1 MTATPR
7 DVAVAVVGLGF
18 GRNHARVLHELPGA
32 RLAAICDRDEERLA
46 AVSQGRDVA
55 TYTDHREMLKQERL
69 DAVIVA
75 VPTRLHATVAEDAIA
90 TGCAVMV
97 EKPIASTL
105 DEGRRL
111 VAHAEAAGVPL
122 MHGHI
127 ERFNPAVQELKHH
140 LDAGEAGRVIQVTTR
155 RLAYFVDRPRD
166 FDVGVIH
173 DLAFHDIDVMR
184 LLTGAEVER
193 AYAETLTNIRTP
205 FEDSL
210 NGTLRFRSAEPG
222 SGIIGTL
229 EVNRLSARIVREL
242 SVLGTGGEFVLDYRA
257 QSLEFR
263 PAQSLQSDAATPQQE
278 TPIVRLQGLE
288 PGVAVPIAV
297 EHGEPLLA
305 ELSAFVDAVRS
316 GGPMPVSNH
325 DALAAL
331 EIADALTESGRSG
344 RAVTL

>member
-1 MTATPR
+1 M
-7 DVAVAVVGLGF
+7 
-18 GRNHARVLHELPGA
+18 GA
-32 RLAAICDRDEERLA
+32 
-46 AVSQGRDVA
+46 
-55 TYTDHREMLKQERL
+55 
-69 DAVIVA
+69 
-75 VPTRLHATVAEDAIA
+75 
-90 TGCAVMV
+90 AVMV

-111 VAHAEAAGVPL
+111 VAQAEAAGVHL

-127 ERFNPAVQELKHH
+127 ERFNPAVQELKRR
-140 LDAGEAGRVIQVTTR
+140 LDAGEAGRIIQMTTR

-166 FDVGVIH
+166 FDVGVVH

-210 NGTLRFRSAEPG
+210 NGTLRFSASEPG
-222 SGIIGTL
+222 NGVIGTL

-263 PAQSLQSDAATPQQE
+263 PAQALQADAMPRQE
-278 TPIVRLQGLE
+278 APIVRLQGAN
-288 PGVAVPIAV
+288 PGAPIAIEV
-297 EHGEPLLA
+297 EHREPLLA
-305 ELSAFVDAVRS
+305 ELSAFVDAVRDGTS
-316 GGPMPVSNH
+316 MPVSNQ

-331 EIADALTESGRSG
+331 EIGDALVQSGRTG
-344 RAVTL
+344 LAVTL

>member
-1 MTATPR
+1 MTVTPR
-7 DVAVAVVGLGF
+7 EVAVAVVGLGF
-18 GRNHARVLHELPGA
+18 GRNHARVFHELQGV
-32 RLAAICDRDEERLA
+32 RLAAICDRDQERLA
-46 AVSQGRDVA
+46 EVARGRNLK
-55 TYTDHREMLKQERL
+55 TYTDHLEMLEQERL

-75 VPTRLHATVAEDAIA
+75 VPTRLHAVVAGDAIA
-90 TGCAVMV
+90 AGCAVMV

-111 VAHAEAAGVPL
+111 VEQAEAARVPL

-127 ERFNPAVQELKHH
+127 ERFNPAVQELKRR
-140 LDAGEAGRVIQVTTR
+140 LDAGEAGRIIQVTTR

-166 FDVGVIH
+166 FDVGVVH

-193 AYAETLTNIRTP
+193 LYAETLTGIRTP

-210 NGTLRFRSAEPG
+210 NGTLRFHGEEPG
-222 SGIIGTL
+222 SGVIGTL
-229 EVNRLSARIVREL
+229 EVNRLSARVVREL

-263 PAQSLQSDAATPQQE
+263 PAQALRADTASKQE
-278 TPIVRLQGLE
+278 GPIVRLQGDD
-288 PGVAVPIAV
+288 PHAPIAIEV
-297 EHGEPLLA
+297 QHHEPLLA
-305 ELSAFVDAVRS
+305 ELSAFVDAVRA
-316 GGPMPVSNH
+316 GGPMPVSNR

>member
-1 MTATPR
+1 MNAPPR
-7 DVAVAVVGLGF
+7 EVAVAVVGLGF
-18 GRNHARVLHELPGA
+18 GRNHARVLHELPGV
-32 RLAAICDRDEERLA
+32 RLAAICDRDPDRLA
-46 AVSQGRDVA
+46 EEARGRDVA
-55 TYTDHREMLKQERL
+55 SYDDHRDMLRRERL

-75 VPTRLHATVAEDAIA
+75 VPTRLHTAVAEDAIA

-105 DEGRRL
+105 EEGRRL
-111 VAHAEAAGVPL
+111 VERAEAAGVPL

-127 ERFNPAVQELKHH
+127 ERFNPAVQELARR
-140 LDAGEAGRVIQVTTR
+140 LQAGEAGRVIQITTR

-166 FDVGVIH
+166 FDVGVVH

-205 FEDSL
+205 FEDAL
-210 NGTLRFRSAEPG
+210 NGTLRFRAGEPG
-222 SGIIGTL
+222 SGVIGTL

-242 SVLGTGGEFVLDYRA
+242 SVLGDRGEFVLDYRE

-263 PAQSLQSDAATPQQE
+263 PAQSLQADPQRQE
-278 TPIVRLQGLE
+278 GPLVRLQGAE
-288 PGVAVPIAV
+288 PGQPVAIAV
-297 EHGEPLLA
+297 MHQEPLLA
-305 ELSAFVDAVRS
+305 ELSAFVDAVRA
-316 GGPMPVSNH
+316 GGPMPVKNQ

-331 EIADALTESGRSG
+331 EIADALTAAGRSG
-344 RAVTL
+344 RTITL

>member
-1 MTATPR
+1 MTAMPR
-7 DVAVAVVGLGF
+7 EVAVAVIGLGF

-32 RLAAICDRDEERLA
+32 RLAALCDRDEQRLA
-46 AVSQGRDVA
+46 EVAAGRGVA
-55 TYTDHREMLKQERL
+55 TYTDHREMLRRERL
-69 DAVIVA
+69 DALIVA
-75 VPTRLHATVAEDAIA
+75 VPTRLHAAVAADAIDA
-90 TGCAVMV
+90 GCAVMV

-105 DEGRRL
+105 ADGAHL
-111 VAHAEAAGVPL
+111 VALAESAGVPL

-127 ERFNPAVQELKHH
+127 ERFNPAVQELKR
-140 LDAGEAGRVIQVTTR
+140 LVDAGEAGRVIQVASR
-155 RLAYFVDRPRD
+155 RLAYFVDRPRE

-193 AYAETLTNIRTP
+193 VYAETLCNLRTP

-210 NGTLRFRSAEPG
+210 NGTLRFRGETG
-222 SGIIGTL
+222 SGVIGTL

-263 PAQSLQSDAATPQQE
+263 PAQSLRSDTQGRQE
-278 TPIVRLQGLE
+278 SPAVRLQGDG
-288 PGVAVPIAV
+288 PRPPVAIEVQ
-297 EHGEPLLA
+297 HGEPLFG
-305 ELSAFVDAVRS
+305 ELSAFIDAVRA
-316 GGPMPVSNH
+316 GAPMPVSNQ

-331 EIADALTESGRSG
+331 EIADALSESGRSG
-344 RAVTL
+344 LAVSL